1 MSTPQ
6 PPMPQAAA
14 PNWQAGAPGSPYP
27 TYTSPIPVVRTH
39 LGHVI
44 ASEWTKIRSVR
55 STMWTLGVFVL
66 LVVGIGVLVATLV
79 STNAGEGDLA
89 YNNPL
94 SFGVF
99 GLLLGSM
106 CIITLGVLTTA
117 SEYGTGMIRTTMTAC
132 PSRGRVLAAK
142 AIVFFSVAFTV
153 TFVSVLLVALADVG
167 MLDGAEKPSGGEWL
181 KGTLGISLYIALL
194 GLLSLVVGSIIRH
207 SAGAITLMIGL
218 VLAPLVIALFMFSS
232 ALEDLRQALFDYSI
246 PNQLGAFYTTSLS
259 KTGPTGWD
267 PLWIA
272 LGVTAAAFMRRGRAA
287 AEARRLASGPG
298 SEPRRVTGPLHPRG
312 AAVLRVPARLV
323 PVAAVVDARVLR
335 PGHDM
340 RDAGGD
346 HLLAAG
352 AAIGLA
358 LRAGARDVPHAPLLA
373 LPALRRLPAAVAAGT
388 VVLGA
393 PSGRVRRVGSLGSV
407 ATRGH
412 GTPHGAIQEARFH
425 SSLRGADGGTRKGPV
440 GATAASAD
448 SADNPQIPSPGRVL
462 GTCQTVMR
470 VGSSASGPRK
480 QEKRCTLEVSC
491 WRPSSRGR
499 ARGRR
504 CTGRSARPRSPKR
517 PVWIRSGWP
526 STTSCPTGPARRR
539 SPWRRYCSAAPA
551 GSGWARR

>member
-14 PNWQAGAPGSPYP
+14 PNWQAGAPGSPSP

-89 YNNPL
+89 GNNPL

-272 LGVTAAAFMRRGRAA
+272 LGVTAAAFAG
-287 AEARRLASGPG
+287 
-298 SEPRRVTGPLHPRG
+298 
-312 AAVLRVPARLV
+312 
-323 PVAAVVDARVLR
+323 AVV
-335 PGHDM
+335 
-340 RDAGGD
+340 
-346 HLLAAG
+346 LLQK
-352 AAIGLA
+352 
-358 LRAGARDVPHAPLLA
+358 RDV
-373 LPALRRLPAAVAAGT
+373 
-388 VVLGA
+388 
-393 PSGRVRRVGSLGSV
+393 
-407 ATRGH
+407 
-412 GTPHGAIQEARFH
+412 
-425 SSLRGADGGTRKGPV
+425 
-440 GATAASAD
+440 
-448 SADNPQIPSPGRVL
+448 
-462 GTCQTVMR
+462 
-470 VGSSASGPRK
+470 
-480 QEKRCTLEVSC
+480 
-491 WRPSSRGR
+491 
-499 ARGRR
+499 
-504 CTGRSARPRSPKR
+504 
-517 PVWIRSGWP
+517 
-526 STTSCPTGPARRR
+526 
-539 SPWRRYCSAAPA
+539 
-551 GSGWARR
+551 